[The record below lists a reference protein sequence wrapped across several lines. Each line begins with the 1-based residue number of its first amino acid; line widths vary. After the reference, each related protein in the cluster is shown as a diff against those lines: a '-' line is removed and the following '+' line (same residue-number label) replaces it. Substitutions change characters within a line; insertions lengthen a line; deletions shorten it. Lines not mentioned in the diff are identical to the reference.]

1 VIISVDEHNTIYEA
15 IAIES
20 DTIVSLGTSDEIKK
34 YISDS
39 TVIIDLKGQVAIPGF
54 IDSHA
59 HLIGTGKAQINLNL
73 SDAQN
78 WDEVIYLVA
87 LAADKAKKGDWIIGR
102 GWHQEKWNPSPLE
115 NINGYPLHNKLSEAT
130 PNNPVLLSH
139 ASGHAIFANAK
150 AMEIANVNSQTNDPR
165 GGKIVKDDEGNPIG
179 VFMEEAEQLIS
190 IHYQKYFDERTYE
203 EQIKKKKKA
212 ITLAIDE
219 CLSYGITT
227 LHDAGATFEDIRVL
241 KEMAELGEIKI
252 RLYEMLLENY
262 NSLKD
267 SIRDYQTVGYGN
279 NHLTVQSIKLM
290 V

>member
-1 VIISVDEHNTIYEA
+1 MKYFLSFSILLILFLLTNCSKNVEPADLVLLNGNVITVDSNNTIAQAIAVVDDKIISIGSN
-15 IAIES
+15 
-20 DTIVSLGTSDEIKK
+20 DEINNFVG
-34 YISDS
+34 DS
-39 TVIIDLKGQVAIPGF
+39 TVVIDIKGKTVMPGF

-59 HLIGTGKAQINLNL
+59 HLIGTGNAKINLNL
-73 SDAQN
+73 RDAKN
-78 WDEVIYLVA
+78 WDEVVYLVA
-87 LAADKAKKGDWIIGR
+87 AAADEARNGEWIIGR

-150 AMEIANVNSQTNDPR
+150 AMEIANVTSQTNDPR

-190 IHYQKYFDERTYE
+190 IHYQKYLDERTYE
-203 EQIKKKKKA
+203 EQINKKKKA

-241 KEMAELGEIKI
+241 KEMAEH
-252 RLYEMLLENY
+252 R
-262 NSLKD
+262 
-267 SIRDYQTVGYGN
+267 
-279 NHLTVQSIKLM
+279 
-290 V
+290 